1 MRGDLFIVFFGQST
15 TADRVHRPGVGDY
28 AVAVF
33 DLKLHPIGVKGE
45 EDVGLPYNM
54 CALFAQHLFNS
65 HVG

>member
-1 MRGDLFIVFFGQST
+1 MRGDLFVVLFGQST
-15 TADRVHRPGVGDY
+15 TADRVHRPGIGDY

-45 EDVGLPYNM
+45 EDVGLHIICVRCSPNTSLI
-54 CALFAQHLFNS
+54 A